1 MNWLGLS
8 ILPAYFVAILL
19 VGWFTRRKSRS
30 ANDYLNASRALP
42 LWIVSIAFLAVNC
55 GALEVLGLSAMAA
68 EFGVQAFQFYWIGA
82 IPGIVFL
89 ALWMMPVYFKSDIR
103 SIPDFLRLRYGEGVQ
118 IVNATSHA
126 LLMVM
131 LAGISLYAMGQ
142 TLHAIFGLHFAVSIT
157 LTSVVVSTYVLLGGL
172 RATIYNEVLQLIVML
187 IGLLPL
193 FVQTY
198 RSGLVASRTAGMVGH
213 LWTAMPN
220 ASNASAFD
228 KVGTVIGLG
237 FVLGFSYWGT
247 DFVLIQRA
255 LASRTSREA
264 RMVPILAG
272 LGKLAFSFLVVL
284 PGLASRTLVPHI
296 GTTVRFDEAL
306 PSLMRTFYGPVM
318 LGFGLTALASSLL
331 SSLAANLSGFTAVWT
346 QDIYRKWLRPDR
358 NERHYKV
365 MGYWATVF
373 AIFSSMAFSSVS
385 YYFTNLMEHIQ
396 LLFSLFSAPFLAIFL
411 LGMISKRITARG
423 VLIGFI
429 SGMVASACHEMLILI
444 HYLHYGGIMN
454 ANFHGAI
461 YGFAFAAL
469 PAWVFR
475 RRSPLDSFRASPLQ
489 LRWGTLFAGE
499 AASEIALIA
508 SVLLIACGL
517 LNFVWR

>member
-1 MNWLGLS
+1 
-8 ILPAYFVAILL
+8 
-19 VGWFTRRKSRS
+19 
-30 ANDYLNASRALP
+30 
-42 LWIVSIAFLAVNC
+42 
-55 GALEVLGLSAMAA
+55 
-68 EFGVQAFQFYWIGA
+68 
-82 IPGIVFL
+82 
-89 ALWMMPVYFKSDIR
+89 
-103 SIPDFLRLRYGEGVQ
+103 
-118 IVNATSHA
+118 
-126 LLMVM
+126 
-131 LAGISLYAMGQ
+131 
-142 TLHAIFGLHFAVSIT
+142 
-157 LTSVVVSTYVLLGGL
+157 
-172 RATIYNEVLQLIVML
+172 
-187 IGLLPL
+187 
-193 FVQTY
+193 
-198 RSGLVASRTAGMVGH
+198 
-213 LWTAMPN
+213 
-220 ASNASAFD
+220 
-228 KVGTVIGLG
+228 
-237 FVLGFSYWGT
+237 
-247 DFVLIQRA
+247 
-255 LASRTSREA
+255 
-264 RMVPILAG
+264 MVPILAG